1 MSNDV
6 INTEALERPRQH
18 RENRKKNIG
27 RKVEDNQ
34 AHAVAKF
41 LRVPPRKARLVIDE
55 IRGKYASEALA
66 FLRYIP
72 NRAAQ
77 YISKVL
83 TSAVANG
90 ANNHDLN
97 PENLKVVE
105 CKVDEGPRMKRMQQR
120 AQGRG
125 YRILKRMCHITI
137 IVEETTPKPRKPRKV
152 TRLTQTA
159 RTRFVSTPLTEPEVE
174 TTEETVE
181 PETIVETLE
190 GTPLPEAEATTETT
204 TETTETTATSDEHG
218 APTA

>member
-1 MSNDV
+1 MSNETV
-6 INTEALERPRQH
+6 EVTNELERPRQH

-34 AHAVAKF
+34 AIAVAKF

-55 IRGKYASEALA
+55 IRGLYAVDALA

-72 NRAAQ
+72 NRAAE

-97 PENLKVVE
+97 PANLKVVE
-105 CKVDEGPRMKRMQQR
+105 CRVDEGPRMKRMQQR

-125 YRILKRMCHITI
+125 YRILKRMSHITI
-137 IVEETTPKPRKPRKV
+137 IVEEAEPKPRKPRKS
-152 TRLTQTA
+152 TRQPG
-159 RTRFVSTPLTEPEVE
+159 RTVASTPTVE
-174 TTEETVE
+174 TVPAEVTAEETAFV
-181 PETIVETLE
+181 
-190 GTPLPEAEATTETT
+190 EAEALSPETTAETT
-204 TETTETTATSDEHG
+204 TGPETANTTDTTDEIG
-218 APTA
+218 APTE